1 MMFYDCIVVGA
12 GPGGSTAAW
21 ILSTLGYNVLV
32 IDYRV
37 FPREKLCGG
46 CISAKINQYLPNIK
60 ELALASI
67 QKATLSYKKS
77 ACLRLESKEPFAYI
91 VDRKSFD
98 KYLLDRAINAS
109 SELRNEKF
117 LKLNFN
123 SENIEVITNKNR
135 YKAKYIIGADG
146 ANSAVRKNLNLKP
159 KYIVKTLQSKCNTK
173 DSYVNI
179 DIGFKKINYYWS
191 FPQNNVCGIAS
202 TKNNINELFNKHYR
216 KYHRE
221 VGIFETKGY
230 FIPIAFSKNNL
241 GKNNILLVGDA
252 ACLADP
258 FSLEGIY
265 NSICSAYYAAASIVS
280 CPKNPN
286 QAYISLASKMLEEN
300 RYSYFISRFVKRFP
314 YFCFSKLSNG
324 YEGVLSSFLRGDKSS
339 KELFWAL
346 IKSFYKKTIETN

>member
-12 GPGGSTAAW
+12 GPGGSTVAW
-21 ILSTLGYNVLV
+21 ILSKFGYKVLI
-32 IDYRV
+32 IDSQV
-37 FPREKLCGG
+37 FPRDKLCGG
-46 CISAKINQYLPNIK
+46 CMSAKINQYLPNISDV
-60 ELALASI
+60 ALTSI
-67 QKATLSYKKS
+67 RKATLSYKKS
-77 ACLRLESKEPFAYI
+77 ACLIVESKEPFAYI
-91 VDRKSFD
+91 VDRKFFD
-98 KYLLDRAINAS
+98 KYLLNKAINAS
-109 SELRNEKF
+109 CEFRNEKF
-117 LKLNFN
+117 LELNLD
-123 SENIEVITNKNR
+123 SEYIEVLTNKNR

-159 KYIVKTLQSKCNTK
+159 KYIVKALQSKCNTI

-202 TKNNINELFNKHYR
+202 TKNNINELFNKYY
-216 KYHRE
+216 KKDKDN
-221 VGIFETKGY
+221 VFETKGY

-265 NSICSAYYAAASIVS
+265 NAVSSAYYAATSIVS
-280 CPKNPN
+280 FPKNPY

-300 RYSYFISRFVKRFP
+300 RYSYYVSKFVKRFP
-314 YFCFSKLSNG
+314 YLCFSKLSNG
-324 YEGVLSSFLRGDKSS
+324 YEEILSSFLRGDNGS

-346 IKSFYKKTIETN
+346 MKSFYKKTIETN